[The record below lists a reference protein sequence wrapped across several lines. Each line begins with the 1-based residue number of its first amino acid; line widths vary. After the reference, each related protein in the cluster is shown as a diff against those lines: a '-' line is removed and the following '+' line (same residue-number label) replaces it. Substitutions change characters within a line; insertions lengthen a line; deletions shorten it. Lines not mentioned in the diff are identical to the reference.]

1 MKNLIVAIVV
11 AVALILSGA
20 VFFVGEGT
28 RAIVIQFG
36 KVKKD
41 NDTGLTKIYEPG
53 LHFKMPFI
61 DSKRVLDARIQT
73 LDDAPDRFVTSEK
86 KDLIVDSY
94 VKWRIDDFERYY
106 LSTGGN
112 TLQAEALL
120 KQKVNNGLR
129 SEFGTRTIS
138 QIVSGERSELMDEAM
153 AQASESSDEL
163 GIEIIDVRVKQINLP
178 LEVSNSIFQRM
189 RAERAAVAREHR
201 SEGQEQADI
210 IRADIDARVTVM
222 LADAERNARQL
233 RGEGDAEAA
242 RIYAEAYSQNPE
254 FYSFLRSMDAYR
266 GSFNSKQD
274 VLIVEPNSD
283 FFRYLNAQSGT
294 VNSVE

>member
-1 MKNLIVAIVV
+1 MKNIIIAIIVILGVLASGSLFVV
-11 AVALILSGA
+11 K
-20 VFFVGEGT
+20 EGT

-36 KVKKD
+36 KVQKD
-41 NDTGLTKIYEPG
+41 SGTEITKVFAPG
-53 LHFKMPFI
+53 LYFKVPFI
-61 DSKRVLDARIQT
+61 DTVRHLDARVQT

-112 TLQAEALL
+112 RLQAEALL

-129 SEFGTRTIS
+129 SEFGTRTIP
-138 QIVSGERSELMDEAM
+138 QIVSGERSELMNEAM
-153 AQASESSDEL
+153 EQASESSDEL
-163 GIEIIDVRVKQINLP
+163 GIEIVDVRVKQINLP

-210 IRADIDARVTVM
+210 IRAEIDARVTIM
-222 LADAERNARQL
+222 LADAERKARQM
-233 RGEGDAEAA
+233 RGQGDAEAA
-242 RIYAEAYSQNPE
+242 SIYANTYSKNPE

-266 GSFNSKQD
+266 SSFNSKQD
-274 VLIVEPNSD
+274 VLIVDPSSD
-283 FFRYLNAQSGT
+283 FFNYLNNQNGIRK
-294 VNSVE
+294 

>member
-1 MKNLIVAIVV
+1 MKNIIIAIIVILGVLASGSLFVV
-11 AVALILSGA
+11 K
-20 VFFVGEGT
+20 EGT

-36 KVKKD
+36 KVQKD
-41 NDTGLTKIYEPG
+41 SGTEITKVFAPG
-53 LHFKMPFI
+53 LYFKVPFI
-61 DSKRVLDARIQT
+61 DTVRHLDARVQT

-112 TLQAEALL
+112 RLQAEALL

-129 SEFGTRTIS
+129 SEFGTRTIP
-138 QIVSGERSELMDEAM
+138 QIVSGERSELMNEAM
-153 AQASESSDEL
+153 EQASESSDEL
-163 GIEIIDVRVKQINLP
+163 GIEIVDVRVKQINLP

-201 SEGQEQADI
+201 SEGQEQADM
-210 IRADIDARVTVM
+210 IRAGMDARVTIM
-222 LADAERNARQL
+222 LADAERKARQL
-233 RGEGDAEAA
+233 RGQGDAEAA
-242 RIYAEAYSQNPE
+242 SIYANTYSKNPE

-266 GSFNSKQD
+266 SSFNSKQD
-274 VLIVEPNSD
+274 ILIVDPSSD
-283 FFRYLNAQSGT
+283 FFNYLNNQDGIRK
-294 VNSVE
+294 